1 MTGDRFGL
9 TFIMSKQTPFLHGF
23 PTLLFGSAKRSAQ
36 QILKQKSEELRNR
49 CPSELSAQLADEITP
64 EMVQRHSN
72 PLRNRVYTQVVV
84 FWSFLAQVLSED
96 SSCAKAVAM
105 VQNWCRRVGL
115 PLPSPN
121 TGSYTKARQNL
132 PKAMLD
138 GIHGE
143 LCCALARNLTQEDL
157 WRGHVIKAVDGSSV
171 QLPDTAENQKDYPQP
186 STQQPGC
193 GFPVMQIVALLNLCH
208 GGWEQVVES
217 KLDEHELSAI
227 DKLIPYIGKDEI
239 LLADRAYGSYELI
252 ARLSVQ
258 DSHVIVRHHQAR
270 KLDFRRGKKLGPDE
284 RLVKWQRPTTQPKGS
299 RLSSE
304 EWNNLPEE
312 LELRIIRVR
321 TKSRDGKRKTLYLV
335 TTLLDPFKYPTPEVA
350 SLYFHRWEIE
360 LRFRDLKTTMG
371 MERLRTKSP
380 KMARKELMM
389 FMIAYNAIR
398 LLMLKAA
405 KQEGV
410 GHRRLSYK
418 GALQVLDTSSA
429 DFVGTQTKPKVRGDL
444 KSEMLS
450 QIASRTPP
458 DRPGRNE
465 PREIKT
471 RPKPFPRL
479 GVPRGEHP
487 HHYRSDE
494 YPDRILDK
502 AA

>member
-1 MTGDRFGL
+1 MIVFYTVG
-9 TFIMSKQTPFLHGF
+9 
-23 PTLLFGSAKRSAQ
+23 
-36 QILKQKSEELRNR
+36 
-49 CPSELSAQLADEITP
+49 
-64 EMVQRHSN
+64 
-72 PLRNRVYTQVVV
+72 NRVYTQAVV
-84 FWSFLAQVLSED
+84 FWAFLAQVLSED
-96 SSCAKAVAM
+96 SSCARAVAM
-105 VQNWCRRVGL
+105 VQNWCRRIGL
-115 PLPSPN
+115 PVPSPN

-138 GIHGE
+138 GVHGE
-143 LCCALARNLTQEDL
+143 LCSSLDRNLTQEDL

-171 QLPDTAENQKDYPQP
+171 QLPDTARNQKDYPQP
-186 STQQPGC
+186 GTQQPGC

-217 KLDEHELSAI
+217 KLNEHELSAM
-227 DKLIPYIGKDEI
+227 DKLIPFVGKDEV
-239 LLADRAYGSYELI
+239 LLADRAYCSYELI

-258 DSHVIVRHHQAR
+258 DSHVIARHHQAR
-270 KLDFRRGKKLGPDE
+270 KIDFRRGKKLGPDE
-284 RLVKWQRPTTQPKGS
+284 RLAQWLKPTTQPKGS
-299 RLSSE
+299 RLSCE

-321 TKSRDGKRKTLYLV
+321 TRSRDGKRKTIYLV
-335 TTLLDPFKYPTPEVA
+335 TTLLDPFKYPAPEIA

-389 FMIAYNAIR
+389 FMIAYNAMR

-405 KQEGV
+405 RQEGV
-410 GHRRLSYK
+410 GHRRLSFK

-429 DFVGTQTKPKVRGDL
+429 DFVGTQNKPKVRGNL

-479 GVPRGEHP
+479 SVPRGEHP
-487 HHYRSDE
+487 HHFQSDE
-494 YPDRILDK
+494 YPDRILAK